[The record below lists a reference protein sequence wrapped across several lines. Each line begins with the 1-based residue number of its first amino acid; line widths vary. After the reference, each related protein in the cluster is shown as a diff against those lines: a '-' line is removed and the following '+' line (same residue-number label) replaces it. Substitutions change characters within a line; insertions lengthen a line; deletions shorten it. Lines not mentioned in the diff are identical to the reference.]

1 MAGTATVTV
10 TRTVSGGVFKYSIAW
25 TSDASGN
32 VTGNAFAVHRGELVQ
47 AKFVPGAGGSQ
58 PTDLYDIVVV
68 DTDAVDVL
76 FGAGANLS
84 NATAS
89 IKAPVV
95 ANNQRYVHDGV
106 QNLDVQVSNAGNA
119 KSGTVILWVR

>member
-1 MAGTATVTV
+1 MAGTASVTV
-10 TRTVSGGVFKYSIAW
+10 TKSVGGGVTKYSIAW

-32 VTGNAFAVHRGELVQ
+32 VTGNAFAVRKGELVQ
-47 AKFVPGAGGSQ
+47 AKFVPGAGGTA
-58 PTDLYDIVVV
+58 PTDLYDIVIV

-84 NATAS
+84 GTLAS
-89 IKAPVV
+89 IKSPVV
-95 ANNQRYVHDGV
+95 ANNQRYVHDGS

-119 KSGTVILWVR
+119 KTGTVVLWVR